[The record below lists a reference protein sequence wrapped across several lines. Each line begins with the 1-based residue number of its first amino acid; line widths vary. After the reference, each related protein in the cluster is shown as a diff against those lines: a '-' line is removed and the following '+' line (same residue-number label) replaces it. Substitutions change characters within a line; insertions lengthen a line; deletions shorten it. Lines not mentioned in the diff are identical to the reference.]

1 MMTPSSIVGASLA
14 GPSVGF
20 PVEARESVDALCVVV
35 DVAPAAA
42 LRRALAFTFPFC
54 AHVTI
59 ALTPLQLAWVYLR

>member
-1 MMTPSSIVGASLA
+1 MSPSSIIGASLA

-20 PVEARESVDALCVVV
+20 PVEARESVDALSVVV

-42 LRRALAFTFPFC
+42 LRRALAFTSPFC
-54 AHVTI
+54 AHVAI